1 MTRMTRMPRGPY
13 LGRGLIGIVA
23 IVALGVALAETDVTR
38 DAGGVESA
46 TMHAGRLE
54 AISFLGSYEHRV
66 VTDAFRGGEVTAFL
80 GRVEVDLRDAE
91 MEGETAVLE
100 IRTLLG
106 RTEVRVP
113 EHWTVAP
120 DLGPGLGG
128 SSSIRVSGP
137 EADPGAPVL
146 ILRGPMV
153 FGSVEVGN

>member
-1 MTRMTRMPRGPY
+1 MTRMPRMTRGPY

-23 IVALGVALAETDVTR
+23 IVALGVALAETEVTR
-38 DAGGVESA
+38 GSDDVESA

-54 AISFLGSYEHRV
+54 AVSFMGSYEHHV
-66 VTDAFRGGEVTAFL
+66 VTDAFRGGEVTAFM
-80 GRVEVDLRDAE
+80 GRVEIDLRDAE
-91 MEGETAVLE
+91 MAGETAVLE
-100 IRTLLG
+100 IRTVMG
-106 RTEVRVP
+106 RTEIRVP

>member
-1 MTRMTRMPRGPY
+1 MTRGPY
-13 LGRGLIGIVA
+13 VGRGLFGIVA
-23 IVALGVALAETDVTR
+23 IVALGVALAETDATR
-38 DAGGVESA
+38 GSGGVESA

-54 AISFLGSYEHRV
+54 AIAFMGSYEHRV
-66 VTDAFRGGEVTAFL
+66 VTDAFRGGEVTAFM

-91 MEGETAVLE
+91 MEGDTAVLE
-100 IRTLLG
+100 IRTVMG
-106 RTEVRVP
+106 RAEVRVP

-128 SSSIRVSGP
+128 SSSIRASRP

>member
-1 MTRMTRMPRGPY
+1 MTRGPY
-13 LGRGLIGIVA
+13 VGRGLIGIVA
-23 IVALGVALAETDVTR
+23 IVALGVALAETDVTPGP
-38 DAGGVESA
+38 GGAESA

-54 AISFLGSYEHRV
+54 AISFMGSYEHRV
-66 VTDAFRGGEVTAFL
+66 VTDAFRGGEVTAFM
-80 GRVEVDLRDAE
+80 GRVEIDLRDAE
-91 MEGETAVLE
+91 MEAETAVLE
-100 IRTLLG
+100 IRTVMG
-106 RTEVRVP
+106 RTEIRVP
-113 EHWTVAP
+113 AHWTVAP